1 MCPTAGFELGSG
13 RSFDIL
19 ESFYRVSGSNL
30 RVKPPIV
37 SVSSRIKRMT
47 RNGVKANGIKGNVC
61 STETYSK
68 RPGRVLWPTETVDER
83 KAGIKG
89 KKKALDL
96 CRFRAYGS
104 LYNAF
109 EA

>member
-1 MCPTAGFELGSG
+1 
-13 RSFDIL
+13 
-19 ESFYRVSGSNL
+19 
-30 RVKPPIV
+30 
-37 SVSSRIKRMT
+37 MT
-47 RNGVKANGIKGNVC
+47 RNGVKGNGIKGNLC

-83 KAGIKG
+83 KAGIKD

-96 CRFRAYGS
+96 SRFRAYGS